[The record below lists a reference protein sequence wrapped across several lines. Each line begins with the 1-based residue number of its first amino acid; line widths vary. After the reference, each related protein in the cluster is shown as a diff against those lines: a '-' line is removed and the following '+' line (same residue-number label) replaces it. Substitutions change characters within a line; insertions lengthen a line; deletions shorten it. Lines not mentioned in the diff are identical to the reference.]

1 MDTGFVRSTQRER
14 ESRAAQMW
22 KAREAG
28 SHLLQGLRI
37 LSKTLDWDREAENE
51 AFCKHMRKP

>member
-1 MDTGFVRSTQRER
+1 MDTGFVRSTQRKR

-22 KAREAG
+22 KAKEAG
-28 SHLLQGLRI
+28 SHLFQGLRI

-51 AFCKHMRKP
+51 VFYKHMK